1 MRLIATDLDGT
12 LLQRDSTI
20 STDDL
25 NAIIKAE
32 EQGIKVVVATGRQ
45 YTSAKS
51 LLKNCKFEPDYMICD
66 NGSTIYS
73 VKDDKKLC
81 SFPLHKD
88 KIIEILNYLNKNDYY
103 YSLSSDTC
111 RVELKNF
118 AEKLKSEFERNKKR
132 IPDLNPF
139 HLTSLI
145 DLIDSE
151 GKDRSNDVD
160 CSEDIINLD
169 MNFYNITAI
178 SFDPERIEQGIEGAS
193 KIPGISVVSSAYNN
207 FEMLH
212 EHASKGSAL
221 EYLAN
226 HLGVTLDETMAIGDN
241 FNDLSMLQKATH
253 SVAMGNA
260 SDDIKKICKYVTL
273 DNSKSG
279 VGHAIMNF
287 AIK

>member
-12 LLQRDSTI
+12 LLQRDNTI
-20 STDDL
+20 SADDL
-25 NAIIKAE
+25 NAILKAE
-32 EQGIKVVVATGRQ
+32 EQGIRVVVATGRQ
-45 YTSAKS
+45 YTTAKE
-51 LLKNCKFEPDYMICD
+51 LLKNCNFEPEYMICD
-66 NGSTIYS
+66 NGSTLYS

-88 KIIEILNYLNKNDYY
+88 KIIKILNYLDQNDYY

-111 RVELKNF
+111 RIGLNNF
-118 AEKLKSEFERNKKR
+118 AEKLTTEFNRNKKV
-132 IPDLNPF
+132 IPDLDLF

-151 GKDRSNDVD
+151 DSNENNCISCPEDVL
-160 CSEDIINLD
+160 NMD

-178 SFDPERIEQGIEGAS
+178 SFDPDRIKKGIEGVS

-212 EHASKGSAL
+212 EHSSKGNSL

-226 HLGVTLDETMAIGDN
+226 HLGITLDDTMAIGDN
-241 FNDLSMLQKATH
+241 FNDLSMLQKAPH

-260 SDDIKKICKYVTL
+260 NDEIKKLCKYITL
-273 DNSKSG
+273 DNSQSG
-279 VGHAIMNF
+279 VGHAIINF
-287 AIK
+287 ALK